1 MRTNQAAAKSRRVS
15 TPGRDPAARS
25 YALGWNDY
33 IAGQPYPAEY
43 ETWREMVQRNY
54 EMGRCAAAAARSVAQ
69 VPRQPLNRLI
79 VTTIERLPEAQ
90 RGAVSGERH
99 FHFQN
104 VRRAA

>member
-1 MRTNQAAAKSRRVS
+1 MLSNSHAAKGRRVG
-15 TPGRDPAARS
+15 TPSRDRAAQA

-33 IAGQPYPAEY
+33 IAGQSYPLEY
-43 ETWREMVQRNY
+43 EAWTEMVQRNY

-79 VTTIERLPEAQ
+79 VTTIRRLPPEQ

-104 VRRAA
+104 VRRSP